1 MKRIKLHT
9 VQLAKWRLVREL
21 GIHLL
26 DITAKSGNPAFAPNY
41 GDLRS
46 YKHQGMAWD
55 EYERRYRLHMR
66 ETQRDQPEE
75 WLKLTE
81 LPENVALAC
90 YCPAGAKCHRFL
102 FREILTEYLGRHNV
116 EAVDGREITGYVDN
130 NNSELQEHV
139 SKAQPTVSSG
149 SLPLAVPGSSTSAS
163 SPPGS

>member
-1 MKRIKLHT
+1 MKRIKLWT

-41 GDLRS
+41 GDLRARK
-46 YKHQGMAWD
+46 YGGMEWE

-66 ETQRDQPEE
+66 ETQRDQPDE

-116 EAVDGREITGYVDN
+116 EAVDGHEITGYIHN
-130 NNSELQEHV
+130 NVSELQEHV
-139 SKAQPTVSSG
+139 PKAQPTVSSG
-149 SLPLAVPGSSTSAS
+149 SLPLAVPGNSAPAS
-163 SPPGS
+163 SAPGA